1 MPAKKQGS
9 KTTTAKTSKAK
20 EKHYELLFPNPQGVP
35 AFWFDQYSLEETP
48 THLLIKV
55 GSSLGDPVFA
65 FALSKSELR
74 NQSFNFGT
82 YVGGLQPFVDDKRV
96 SESRVKRISGQPTTA
111 HPVYSIRFIRAGRV
125 NEDGELVLYTFST
138 TSLLHQD
145 KQIKPEDSLHIEA
158 EAVAI
163 LHADVN
169 PHYGLV
175 LDLLAYTSEAI
186 T

>member
-1 MPAKKQGS
+1 MPAKKQGT
-9 KTTTAKTSKAK
+9 KTTTTKAPQGK
-20 EKHYELLFPNPQGVP
+20 EKHYELLFPNPKGVP

-55 GSSLGDPVFA
+55 GCSLGEPIFS
-65 FALSKSELR
+65 FALSKAELK

-82 YVGGLQPFVDDKRV
+82 YIESLRPFVDDEQV
-96 SESRVKRISGQPTTA
+96 NQARVKRINAQQTA
-111 HPVYSIRFIRAGRV
+111 ARPVYSVRYIRAGRV
-125 NEDGELVLYTFST
+125 NADGELVLYTFST

-145 KQIKPEDSLHIEA
+145 KQKKSEDSLHVEA